1 MLKFILAAVFGS
13 TLIAGEIKLVNDS
26 PEPIRGFWLQT
37 PSNIGP
43 NYVSIPPSPIVYQ
56 SQNIGNQFYAGP
68 TATTY
73 FAAKFSP
80 NRTGELTSVSPYVN
94 KLSGT
99 GEFVVEI
106 RSVVGSKPGVVLSSG
121 TNFAPT
127 YMAYKSVPMSNVTLN
142 YGVEYYCVVY
152 ATTGN
157 SIRWG
162 YTGSNGNWSWSTNS
176 GSLWSIK
183 QDRNFQFK
191 VSETVPT
198 ALLYPGETLSISCP
212 SGFYQ
217 VYVAG
222 NGTATYQASYAQ
234 WGSDLGVADY
244 GFEIDRNYTY
254 VFHYKDQN
262 DSWYEKVLE
271 KTYNSNGCTSSD
283 EVNYIPFVL
292 VILTMLV
299 GFARTKRA

>member
-1 MLKFILAAVFGS
+1 MKYVLVVLFSSIL
-13 TLIAGEIKLVNDS
+13 TAGEIKLVNDS

-37 PSNIGP
+37 PTNVGP
-43 NYVSIPPSPIVYQ
+43 NYVSTPPSPIVYQ
-56 SQNIGNQFYAGP
+56 SQNIGGQFYAGP
-68 TATTY
+68 TASIY

-106 RSVVGSKPGVVLSSG
+106 RTIVNSKPGLILSSG

-127 YMAYKSVPMSNVTLN
+127 YMAYKSVAMSSIILN
-142 YGVEYYCVVY
+142 QGTEYFCVVY

-162 YTGSNGNWSWSTNS
+162 YTNSNGNWSWSTTS
-176 GSLWSIK
+176 GSTWSLK
-183 QDRNFQFK
+183 SDRNFQFK

-198 ALLYPGETLSISCP
+198 ALLYPGEVLSISCQ

-222 NGTATYQASYAQ
+222 NGTATYQATYAQ

-254 VFHYKDQN
+254 IFHYKDQN

-271 KTYNSNGCTSSD
+271 RTYGSNGCSSS
-283 EVNYIPFVL
+283 EEANLIPFTI
-292 VILTMLV
+292 VILVLLI
-299 GFARTKRA
+299 GFTKMRRA